1 MYIFFIFAL
10 FNQKFNYPLFGLHS
24 LGEITIF

>member
-1 MYIFFIFAL
+1 MYIFYVAL

-24 LGEITIF
+24 LGEIAIF